1 MAAAKALYASLR
13 KHLGPAGAEKNV
25 VPQKVYLYPI
35 RYMKLDP
42 MVALLKVI
50 VSFGCFSLTVSLLC
64 AFETS
69 FMGTVLS
76 VFSAHWN

>member
-50 VSFGCFSLTVSLLC
+50 VSFGCFSLTVYFVHLRP
-64 AFETS
+64 
-69 FMGTVLS
+69 VLW
-76 VFSAHWN
+76 VPYYLFLAPPL